1 MKKKLLS
8 LLMVTAL
15 TASLVAGCGSNG
27 DSKDKSSGSDRETK
41 DVSELVI
48 GEIEY
53 SVIDDGG
60 WAQSM
65 HEGLVKACEDLG
77 IDTKTN
83 LLTMEEISEEDTS
96 LIESTVEELVDEG
109 ADIIFGCSAGYS
121 AILAELQQEYPD
133 VIFAQQSNDVY
144 DNIIEFQIR
153 GYEGDFLTGYLS
165 ALMNEGSN
173 QLGFCASMDEA
184 SVRTAINAYALGAKY
199 ANPDAKVQVLWADSW
214 YDLDVESQNAKTLI
228 DNGIKYMG
236 MEASSPAVPQTCEE
250 NGAFCIGYNV
260 DMQASAPKA
269 VLTSFVWN
277 WAPIFEDIMKK
288 TADGTIDISA
298 NYYEGGEC
306 AALAPFNKDLVPQE
320 ALDVIL
326 EAGEY
331 SPSGMGQQ
339 STLMVVTQNPELVAK
354 LSKMN
359 ADVMG
364 TESDPF
370 YGAPTVV
377 VVFADSNMPTC
388 VENGSLVMGNLM
400 NAAHAL
406 GVDSCW
412 IHRAREVFASEEGKA
427 LKAEWGVPES
437 YVGIGH
443 CVLGYRSGEYPK
455 AKARKDGFVIRV

>member
-184 SVRTAINAYALGAKY
+184 SVRTAIN
-199 ANPDAKVQVLWADSW
+199 
-214 YDLDVESQNAKTLI
+214 VESQNAKTLI

-277 WAPIFEDIMKK
+277 WAPIFEDIMKRQQMEQSIFQR
-288 TADGTIDISA
+288 TIM
-298 NYYEGGEC
+298 
-306 AALAPFNKDLVPQE
+306 KE
-320 ALDVIL
+320 ASVLHWLRSIKIL
-326 EAGEY
+326 FHRK
-331 SPSGMGQQ
+331 SRIKLKHSVRR
-339 STLMVVTQNPELVAK
+339 STMVTYRFMPE
-354 LSKMN
+354 N
-359 ADVMG
+359 
-364 TESDPF
+364 
-370 YGAPTVV
+370 
-377 VVFADSNMPTC
+377 
-388 VENGSLVMGNLM
+388 
-400 NAAHAL
+400 
-406 GVDSCW
+406 
-412 IHRAREVFASEEGKA
+412 
-427 LKAEWGVPES
+427 
-437 YVGIGH
+437 
-443 CVLGYRSGEYPK
+443 
-455 AKARKDGFVIRV
+455 